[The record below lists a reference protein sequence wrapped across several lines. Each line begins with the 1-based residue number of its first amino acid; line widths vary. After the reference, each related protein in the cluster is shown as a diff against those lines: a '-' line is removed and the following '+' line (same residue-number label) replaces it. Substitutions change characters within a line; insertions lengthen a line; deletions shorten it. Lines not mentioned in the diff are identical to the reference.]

1 MNTEEKIKFDHDKKQ
16 FMNELN
22 NRNSDIE
29 KCIQYC
35 EEYDFDSFNSIK
47 ESIKTNRITK
57 LFLIGMGSSLYASQ
71 YALAQLEHCNILT
84 LSIEA
89 AEFKNKYMHLVDEHT
104 LLVIISQSGNS
115 KEIVDAIEELK
126 SRNCSFELITITNN
140 LNGYLYTNYK
150 NSILL
155 NASKEFYISHN
166 SYLNTLIVIKYLLE
180 YLFDEAHF
188 SLKTD
193 NELLIKLNDF
203 DEELLKHKS
212 SILTLFENIAC
223 VDFIYDINSKFNTI
237 NSTLLLREGIGLMT
251 ACYSKNEYLHGEHLV
266 EIPNKL
272 LCLIGVDDT
281 EEKYNEIMRESYIT
295 KQIHLTPSSKTKVE
309 VYDNKIKINI
319 LADITDLAEMI
330 FFNQVGAG
338 RMEM

>member
-1 MNTEEKIKFDHDKKQ
+1 MNTEEKIKFNHDKKQ

-35 EEYDFDSFNSIK
+35 EEYDFDSFDSIK
-47 ESIKTNRITK
+47 ESIKTNKITK

-188 SLKTD
+188 SLKID

-223 VDFIYDINSKFNTI
+223 VD
-237 NSTLLLREGIGLMT
+237 
-251 ACYSKNEYLHGEHLV
+251 
-266 EIPNKL
+266 
-272 LCLIGVDDT
+272 
-281 EEKYNEIMRESYIT
+281 
-295 KQIHLTPSSKTKVE
+295 
-309 VYDNKIKINI
+309 
-319 LADITDLAEMI
+319 
-330 FFNQVGAG
+330 
-338 RMEM
+338 

>member
-1 MNTEEKIKFDHDKKQ
+1 MNIEKKIKFDHDKKQ
-16 FMNELN
+16 FVNELN
-22 NRNSDIE
+22 NRNNDIE

-35 EEYDFDSFNSIK
+35 DGYGFNSFKSIK
-47 ESIKTNRITK
+47 ESIKTKKITK

-89 AEFKNKYMHLVDEHT
+89 AEFKNKYMHLVDDHT

-115 KEIVDAIEELK
+115 KEIVDTIEELK
-126 SRNCSFELITITNN
+126 SRNCTFELITITNN

-180 YLFDEAHF
+180 YLFDECCY

-193 NELLIKLNDF
+193 DELLTKLNNY

-223 VDFIYDINSKFNTI
+223 VDFIYDSKSKFNAI
-237 NSTLLLREGIGLMT
+237 NSTLLLREGIELMT

-272 LCLIGVDDT
+272 LC
-281 EEKYNEIMRESYIT
+281 
-295 KQIHLTPSSKTKVE
+295 
-309 VYDNKIKINI
+309 
-319 LADITDLAEMI
+319 
-330 FFNQVGAG
+330 
-338 RMEM
+338 